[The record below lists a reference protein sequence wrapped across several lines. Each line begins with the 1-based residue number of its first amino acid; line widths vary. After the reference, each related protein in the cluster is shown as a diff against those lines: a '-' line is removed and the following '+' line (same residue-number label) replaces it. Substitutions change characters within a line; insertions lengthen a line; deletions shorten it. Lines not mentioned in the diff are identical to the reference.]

1 MSGLS
6 EPRQLLDDI
15 GLTLV
20 FFTRLRLPSSDF
32 GRRSLAEAIWAAPFA
47 GLAVAVIG
55 ALVYAIVV
63 ALGLAAGPAAALA
76 LAATM
81 LVTGCLHED
90 GLSDIAD
97 GFGGGRTREKKLEI
111 MRDSRIGAYGAAA
124 LGMSLLIRWSA
135 LSELAGPGHIFL
147 ALLAAHAASR
157 GLFGAFMHLLP
168 PARTDGLSADAG
180 SVTAET
186 GVVGA
191 ALGTVALLALGHG
204 GAIAAFILL
213 GLLFA
218 AFRALCLSQIGGQTG
233 DTIGALQQLGE
244 IAVLLVASVCL
255 S

>member
-6 EPRQLLDDI
+6 EPRQFLDDI
-15 GLTLV
+15 GLSLV

-32 GRRSLAEAIWAAPFA
+32 GGRSLADAIWAAPFA

-55 ALVYAIVV
+55 ALVYAITSR
-63 ALGLAAGPAAALA
+63 LGLASGPASALT

-81 LVTGCLHED
+81 LATGCLHED

-97 GFGGGRTREKKLEI
+97 GFWGGRTRDRKLEI

-124 LGMSLLIRWSA
+124 LGASLLIRWSA
-135 LSELAGPGHIFL
+135 LSELAGPGHVFL

-168 PARTDGLSADAG
+168 PARADGLSAGAG

-186 GVVGA
+186 AIIGA
-191 ALGTVALLALGHG
+191 ALGAVALLALGLG
-204 GAIAAFILL
+204 GAIVALILL
-213 GLLFA
+213 ALLFA